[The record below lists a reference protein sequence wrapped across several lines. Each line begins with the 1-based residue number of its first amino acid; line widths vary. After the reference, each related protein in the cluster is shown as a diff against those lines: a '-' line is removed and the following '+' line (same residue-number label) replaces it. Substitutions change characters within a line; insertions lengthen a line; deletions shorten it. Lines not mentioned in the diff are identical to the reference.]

1 MSKLGNYFKRQ
12 AARPV
17 SDLAYDFFVV
27 GGFVACFYFGFIQ

>member
-12 AARPV
+12 ASRRPA
-17 SDLAYDFFVV
+17 DLTLDLFIV